1 MEKKEKGK
9 KIGHMLV
16 KILIILIALG
26 IASYCAVLGY
36 LCVQEGKVPKEASE
50 LETDYDAV
58 VVLGAQVKPDGVP
71 SVQLSLRLDRA
82 AEVWE
87 RKHVPVVV
95 CGAQGRDEPEPEAY
109 TMKRYLMDK
118 GVPED
123 MILLDPDSMN
133 TEQNIVNAKKLLE
146 EYPGEIRK
154 VVIVTSDY
162 HVPRSM
168 ALAEDMDM
176 EAAGVG
182 SPCLQEYWLK
192 NHGRDTLSWIK
203 YWLKKTLRLT
213 L

>member
-1 MEKKEKGK
+1 MKKGK
-9 KIGHMLV
+9 KKSRMVLRIIM
-16 KILIILIALG
+16 ILAALG
-26 IASYCAVLGY
+26 VAVYGGVLAY
-36 LCVQEGKVPKEASE
+36 LCIEEARVPKEAAE

-109 TMKRYLMDK
+109 TMKRYLTEK
-118 GVPED
+118 GIPEE
-123 MILLDPDSMN
+123 MILEEPESMN
-133 TEQNIVNAKKLLE
+133 TDENISLAKKILDA
-146 EYPGEIRK
+146 YPSEIRK

-168 ALAEDMDM
+168 ALARDKGL

-192 NHGRDTLSWIK
+192 NHGRETLSWIK
-203 YWLKKTLRLT
+203 YWLKKYLHLN